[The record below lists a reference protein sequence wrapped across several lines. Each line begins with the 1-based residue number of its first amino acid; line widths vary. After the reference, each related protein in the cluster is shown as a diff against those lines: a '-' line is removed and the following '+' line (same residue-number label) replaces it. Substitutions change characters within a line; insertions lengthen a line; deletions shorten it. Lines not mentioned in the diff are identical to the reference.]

1 MDKVKLLNL
10 IDKLPGNL
18 SSKLLHNYVKR
29 NIKKYANIKISGYD
43 KVKNLKGPLI
53 FICNHLSNSDGLLL
67 NEILKEKD
75 PIFVAGV
82 KLTANEFTKN
92 AFKFIKTI
100 PIKPNSADKEAI
112 ARMVEV
118 LKSGKNIMIFPEG
131 TRSRTGEMIEGKKGL
146 LLIAKMSKA
155 TIVPIG
161 MYGTEKF
168 LPIND
173 DDMANEDFNY
183 ANIAINFGDP
193 MEVPKKIADEDKNE
207 YSERAMREIM
217 CGIAKLLPQQYRGIY
232 AEHIV
237 SEEMLKD
244 ACIDKI

>member
-1 MDKVKLLNL
+1 MDKVKMLSL

-29 NIKKYANIKISGYD
+29 NIRKYANLKINGYD
-43 KVKNLKGPLI
+43 KIKNLKGPLI
-53 FICNHLSNSDGLLL
+53 FICNHLSNSDGLIL

-92 AFKFIKTI
+92 AFKFMKTI

-112 ARMVEV
+112 AKMVEV
-118 LKSGKNIMIFPEG
+118 LKAGKNIMIFPEG

-173 DDMANEDFNY
+173 EDMANEDFNY
-183 ANIAINFGDP
+183 ADITINFGEP
-193 MEVPKKIADEDKNE
+193 MEVPRKIADEDKNE
-207 YSERAMREIM
+207 YSHRAMREIM
-217 CGIAKLLPQQYRGIY
+217 CGIAKLLPEQYRGIY
-232 AEHIV
+232 AEPIMR
-237 SEEMLKD
+237 EQMLKD
-244 ACIDKI
+244 ACIDRI

>member
-67 NEILKEKD
+67 NEVLKEKD

-183 ANIAINFGDP
+183 ANIVINFGDP

-237 SEEMLKD
+237 SEEKLKD